1 MRLDRV
7 YAEGEALVALRKL
20 GFEVNEAPL
29 RPGLY
34 EVSHPNVGGA
44 RTFTVEQ
51 LCTFAEG
58 AAVIE
63 SLLASQAAPVTGRS

>member
-7 YAEGEALVALRKL
+7 YSEGEALVALKRL
-20 GFEVNEAPL
+20 GFDVHEAKQ

-34 EVSHPNVGGA
+34 EATHPSVGGL

-51 LCTFAEG
+51 LCAFAEG
-58 AAVIE
+58 AALAE
-63 SLLASQAAPVTGRS
+63 SLLRSGVGVQP

>member
-7 YAEGEALVALRKL
+7 YSEGEALVALRKL

-34 EVSHPNVGGA
+34 EASHRDVGGA
-44 RTFTVEQ
+44 RTFTVDQ
-51 LCTFAEG
+51 LCAFAEG
-58 AAVIE
+58 ASVIE
-63 SLLASQAAPVTGRS
+63 SMLKSEVAAR

>member
-1 MRLDRV
+1 VRLDRV
-7 YAEGEALVALRKL
+7 YTEGEALVALRRL
-20 GFEVNEAPL
+20 GFQVNEAPL

-34 EVSHPNVGGA
+34 DVSHPQVGGA

-58 AAVIE
+58 ASLIE
-63 SLLASQAAPVTGRS
+63 SLLKPGNVVTP

>member
-1 MRLDRV
+1 LIVRLDRV
-7 YAEGEALVALRKL
+7 YSEGEALVALRRL
-20 GFEVNEAPL
+20 GFVVNEAPL

-34 EVSHPNVGGA
+34 EASHPLVGGS

-58 AAVIE
+58 ASLIDALSRQSAAVT
-63 SLLASQAAPVTGRS
+63 Q

>member
-7 YAEGEALVALRKL
+7 YSEGEALVALRKL

-34 EVSHPNVGGA
+34 EVAHRDVGGT
-44 RTFTVEQ
+44 RTFTVDQ
-51 LCTFAEG
+51 LCSFAEG
-58 AAVIE
+58 TSVLESMLKSAAV
-63 SLLASQAAPVTGRS
+63 AQ

>member
-1 MRLDRV
+1 MRLDRI
-7 YAEGEALVALRKL
+7 YAEGEALVALRRM

-29 RPGLY
+29 RPDLY
-34 EVSHPNVGGA
+34 EVTHPNVGGA

-51 LCTFAEG
+51 FTNFAEG

-63 SLLASQAAPVTGRS
+63 SLLKQGAPAR

>member
-1 MRLDRV
+1 M

-34 EVSHPNVGGA
+34 EVSHPQVGGA

-51 LCTFAEG
+51 LCTFADG

-63 SLLASQAAPVTGRS
+63 SLLASQAAAVTGRA